1 MIKSADKGFV
11 AVVWGRDDYIE
22 EADKQLGDKDIYEE
36 ACNDPGLLISTVLRA
51 IESIQKRG
59 NHKTFNIIFYGERP
73 QVGTCSR
80 KCLSGCM
87 MFHVDMLFQILFL

>member
-1 MIKSADKGFV
+1 MIKSADEGFAGV
-11 AVVWGRDDYIE
+11 LWGRDDYIE
-22 EADKQLGDKDIYEE
+22 EANKQLGDKDIYEE
-36 ACNDPGLLISTVLRA
+36 ACNDSGLLISTVLRA

-80 KCLSGCM
+80 KCLSSCM
-87 MFHVDMLFQILFL
+87 MFHVDMLFQILLL